1 MFEVFSTREIV
12 GFIYVG
18 IFIMYILCHEQTRKS
33 TVKVIKCACKVK
45 LIIPFVLMIIYTIL
59 LVLLFKRTVLWD
71 VMYIKD
77 IVMWVLF
84 VGVPYSYNAVS
95 KGNEEHYFRNLFMD
109 NIKFIV
115 LIEFFMG
122 TFTFDFWIE
131 LILQAGIAFLTIL
144 QVVSGLKEENK
155 RVQKLLD
162 VILAIVGFVVFY
174 HTIKAAMGAYTDV
187 DPIELMVS
195 FMIPIVL
202 SVAFI
207 PCAYLLALIAKY
219 ETVFMRM
226 KFKEPKN
233 KSVRIKRHLKII
245 LVCGLLYKKLCLFD
259 DEYIKYLYI
268 RMEQK
273 EFEEIVKRFNTT
285 YKNNKKK
292 RNAVK

>member
-1 MFEVFSTREIV
+1 MLEVFSTREIV

-18 IFIMYILCHEQTRKS
+18 IFVLYILCHEQTRKS
-33 TVKVIKCACKVK
+33 MVEVVKCACKVK
-45 LIIPFVLMIIYTIL
+45 LIIPFALMIIYTIL
-59 LVLLFKRTVLWD
+59 LMLLFKRTTLWN
-71 VMYIKD
+71 VIYIKD
-77 IVMWVLF
+77 IIMWVLF

-95 KGNEEHYFRNLFMD
+95 KGDEEHYFRNLFMD

-144 QVVSGLKEENK
+144 QVVSGLKEETK

-162 VILAIVGFVVFY
+162 VVLAIVGFVVFY
-174 HTIKAAMGAYTDV
+174 YTIKAAMGAYTDV
-187 DPIELMVS
+187 NPIELMVS

-207 PCAYLLALIAKY
+207 PCAYLLALVAKY

-226 KFKEPKN
+226 GFKEPTDK
-233 KSVRIKRHLKII
+233 RIRLKRHIRI
-245 LVCGLLYKKLCLFD
+245 VLVCGLLYRKLCLFD
-259 DEYIKYLYI
+259 DEYIKFLYI

-285 YKNNKKK
+285 YKNNKRK
-292 RNAVK
+292 RKAEK